1 MVPYFFKE
9 CSSCPH
15 YTNSIS
21 HFTLSTIPTQK
32 HIQPWFLDGNLTF
45 NFRGKPHIDGSFLAQ
60 QTDYFSE
67 EYSEQPKLILDFKRD
82 PVMEDRASEFVKLVS
97 KQTIWDIL
105 EQGRKHAK
113 VMDRNAEFDLL
124 LPAKRR

>member
-1 MVPYFFKE
+1 M
-9 CSSCPH
+9 
-15 YTNSIS
+15 
-21 HFTLSTIPTQK
+21 
-32 HIQPWFLDGNLTF
+32 
-45 NFRGKPHIDGSFLAQ
+45 AQ
-60 QTDYFSE
+60 QTDYVLE

-113 VMDRNAEFDLL
+113 VMDRNGEFDLL